1 MTTHPLWTDEYWL
14 PLLRL
19 YMRRPEGVKPMFS
32 RGMVELALELH
43 IPPQALYAQMFRLR
57 RPDTPS
63 LARLCGKYRNNPKR
77 LARDIKT
84 LQRMSGFGS
93 GGMFYDGLEVNETF
107 EKDFRPIAGHP
118 ALTPTTLVI
127 VLDLY
132 FRLTPATMV
141 KETPEVAELART
153 AHTKAS
159 EIVETLDCFQ
169 ACDPYLKRPTPS
181 DSPLSAACRDV
192 WHRYGNGEPQELAAM
207 AAQLREYYAPTP
219 ALPKG
224 GSLI

>member
-1 MTTHPLWTDEYWL
+1 
-14 PLLRL
+14 
-19 YMRRPEGVKPMFS
+19 MFS

-118 ALTPTTLVI
+118 ALTPATLVI

-132 FRLTPATMV
+132 FRLTPVTMV
-141 KETPEVAELART
+141 AETPEV
-153 AHTKAS
+153 
-159 EIVETLDCFQ
+159 VETARLTHLKAATIVGILAAFQ
-169 ACDPYLKRPTPS
+169 ACDPYLKRKRPDDEALYS
-181 DSPLSAACRDV
+181 ACRGV
-192 WHRYGNGEPQELAAM
+192 WQRYGNGDPQALAAL
-207 AAQLREYYAPTP
+207 AAQMREYF
-219 ALPKG
+219 
-224 GSLI
+224 